1 MSTIKSYKD
10 LLAWQKAMDL
20 VELVYS
26 VTREFPREELFGL
39 ATSLR
44 RAAVS
49 IPSKIADGHE
59 RDNTREFIHYLSV
72 ARGALSEVETQMEV
86 ARRLGYINEEQHGIF
101 ASLASDTG
109 KIVNGLMN
117 SMERY
122 ALAHGR

>member
-1 MSTIKSYKD
+1 MIKSHKD
-10 LLAWQKAMDL
+10 LLAWQKAMEL
-20 VELVYS
+20 VELVYDL
-26 VTREFPREELFGL
+26 TRAFPREELFGL

-72 ARGALSEVETQMEV
+72 ARGALSEVETQIEIAKRLAYIDDEQQ
-86 ARRLGYINEEQHGIF
+86 ARFNQLV
-101 ASLASDTG
+101 SDTG
-109 KIVNGLMN
+109 KIINGLMN

-122 ALAHGR
+122 AVAHAR

>member
-1 MSTIKSYKD
+1 MIKSHKD
-10 LLAWQKAMDL
+10 LLAWQKAMEL
-20 VELVYS
+20 VELVYEL
-26 VTREFPREELFGL
+26 TRQFPREELFGL

-72 ARGALSEVETQMEV
+72 ARGALSEAETQMEV
-86 ARRLGYINEEQHGIF
+86 ATRLGYINQEQQARFTH
-101 ASLASDTG
+101 LASDTG

-117 SMERY
+117 SVERY
-122 ALAHGR
+122 AAAR

>member
-1 MSTIKSYKD
+1 VIKSYKD

-20 VELVYS
+20 VELVYDL
-26 VTREFPREELFGL
+26 TRQFPREELFGL

-59 RDNTREFIHYLSV
+59 RDNTREYIHYLAV
-72 ARGALSEVETQMEV
+72 ARGALSEAETQMEV
-86 ARRLGYINEEQHGIF
+86 AKRLGYINEDQQAIF

-122 ALAHGR
+122 AVAHGK

>member
-1 MSTIKSYKD
+1 MS
-10 LLAWQKAMDL
+10 L
-20 VELVYS
+20 VELVYEL
-26 VTREFPREELFGL
+26 TRAFPREELFGL

-59 RDNTREFIHYLSV
+59 RGDTREYIRCLLN

-86 ARRLGYINEEQHGIF
+86 AKRLDYIKDEQQAAFHQ
-101 ASLASDTG
+101 LASDTG
-109 KIVNGLMN
+109 KIINGLMN

-122 ALAHGR
+122 AVAHGR

>member
-1 MSTIKSYKD
+1 MSSIKSYKD

-20 VELVYS
+20 VELVYEL
-26 VTREFPREELFGL
+26 TRQFPREELFGL

-72 ARGALSEVETQMEV
+72 ARGALSEVETQIEV
-86 ARRLGYINEEQHGIF
+86 AKRLAYINEEQQAEF
-101 ASLASDTG
+101 TRLASDTG

-122 ALAHGR
+122 AVAHGR